1 MLCAQ
6 GGGGLSLEAVPRDKD
21 PFWDPLEPLLLG
33 SAHLWL
39 QSLAFR
45 IPLEEQLEVR
55 WGQQAAQGVSK
66 APRTPGVLQGV
77 PKAPRTPGVLQGVSK
92 APRTPGVRH

>member
-1 MLCAQ
+1 MLSGCCVSVCLCTQ
-6 GGGGLSLEAVPRDKD
+6 GGEGLSLAALPRDKD

-45 IPLEEQLEVR
+45 IPLEEQLEVGR
-55 WGQQAAQGVSK
+55 
-66 APRTPGVLQGV
+66 PR
-77 PKAPRTPGVLQGVSK
+77 
-92 APRTPGVRH
+92 

>member
-1 MLCAQ
+1 MYVLCAQ

-55 WGQQAAQGVSK
+55 
-66 APRTPGVLQGV
+66 
-77 PKAPRTPGVLQGVSK
+77 
-92 APRTPGVRH
+92 

>member
-1 MLCAQ
+1 MCVLCTQ
-6 GGGGLSLEAVPRDKD
+6 GGEGLSLAALPRDKD

-45 IPLEEQLEVR
+45 IPLEEQLEV
-55 WGQQAAQGVSK
+55 GQQGVESSGAQRALRVPLGE
-66 APRTPGVLQGV
+66 LQEYCRWY
-77 PKAPRTPGVLQGVSK
+77 ADSLNNLT
-92 APRTPGVRH
+92 